1 MAPETG
7 CEQKLTISCID
18 YFNEKFSAL
27 QQQLALRDET
37 QNERVSLTTDPAGRY
52 IRIQRGF

>member
-18 YFNEKFSAL
+18 YFNEKFAAL
-27 QQQLALRDET
+27 GEQLALRDVN
-37 QNERVSLTTDPAGRY
+37 QKKRRKPWM
-52 IRIQRGF
+52 RGWRG